1 MFCNSKKKTYNF
13 MVCLDGEKRRVE
25 GRDRSAFDKLYLLF
39 DLVCRLSSLHKP
51 LVIEPQNVWSPHS
64 VVILVL
70 LKSSYLHKI
79 RYVNS
84 LCSQKINKIKEK
96 MPSVNSREKNKKK
109 RKFIFFFFL
118 LAFSLFS
125 LFLATICI
133 VKGSYRCPWE
143 FGA

>member
-1 MFCNSKKKTYNF
+1 
-13 MVCLDGEKRRVE
+13 
-25 GRDRSAFDKLYLLF
+25 
-39 DLVCRLSSLHKP
+39 
-51 LVIEPQNVWSPHS
+51 
-64 VVILVL
+64 
-70 LKSSYLHKI
+70 
-79 RYVNS
+79 
-84 LCSQKINKIKEK
+84 

-143 FGA
+143 FGAILLLIHDGDNLLVLKAIEYFVN